1 MRLKIAGKIAT
12 AFLAMGVVLALC
24 GGAGFWVQSRLSST
38 LDRITRQVMENMEAA
53 NLGLSS
59 VDNQL
64 IAVDRLLAG
73 DESQQ
78 QILAQARETTALALE
93 RIRQSQMLAKQLL
106 GILVDKLAVFDRAQH
121 QLLSADQ
128 SYRLTHA
135 RFIDQTDRLQDFF
148 IELEKLA
155 SQQLLT
161 LQMQGTDSEERTED
175 LELESRDA
183 INYITEARLSLL
195 SRLYELSRYLADP
208 NVEEVLNELNLSKED
223 LAFNVE
229 SLAGISFLSEK
240 VKSTNISYRQTL
252 TDLFNEHLALLEQTR
267 HSYTARML
275 EFQRYRESAGSIK
288 SLGVEIET
296 EIRQQAEVII
306 EEAND
311 SARAGAITIATT
323 IVIGLIM
330 GILVYSVSV
339 KNIALPIRRVCKQL
353 EVLSSGDL
361 SVTVDDKGSDEL
373 ADLAR
378 NFNGFAEKIRAVILQ
393 VQESIARLAQ
403 NTSHV
408 ASVAS
413 RTEQQVEQQ
422 QQEMA
427 TMVVAINE
435 LSQSIRDVTG
445 STAEAH
451 DKTRD
456 TVIAAANG
464 VQMMESS
471 KHISQHVTAAV
482 EHATSVMNTLGEHA
496 HQIDNILNVIGGISE
511 QTNLL
516 ALNAAIE
523 AARAG
528 EHGRGFAV
536 VASEV
541 RQLANRVQ
549 EATGEIRGT
558 IERLRAEAD
567 SGILAMEE
575 SKRQA
580 DINLQHAIETSNALL
595 AIRQLAESIDQLNTR
610 IASTTEQ
617 QNTSAEGIRR
627 NAIST
632 QQAADGTAKQVAI
645 LTHAAEDLGRLSQ
658 ELDKLAAYFSV

>member
-1 MRLKIAGKIAT
+1 MQLKVAGKIAT
-12 AFLAMGVVLALC
+12 AFLAMGLVLALC
-24 GGAGFWVQSRLSST
+24 GGAGFWVQNRLSST

-135 RFIDQTDRLQDFF
+135 RFIGQTDRLQDFF

-208 NVEEVLNELNLSKED
+208 NAEEVLNELNLSKED

-229 SLAGISFLSEK
+229 SLAGISFLNEK

-267 HSYTARML
+267 HFYTARML
-275 EFQRYRESAGSIK
+275 ELQRYRESAGSIK

-311 SARAGAITIATT
+311 SARAGAITIVTT

-330 GILVYSVSV
+330 GILVYRVSV

-408 ASVAS
+408 GSVAS

-445 STAEAH
+445 STSEAH

-471 KHISQHVTAAV
+471 KQISQQLAGAV
-482 EHATSVMNTLGEHA
+482 DHATSMMNTLSEHA
-496 HQIDNILNVIGGISE
+496 YQIDNILNVIGGISE

-541 RQLANRVQ
+541 RLLANRVQ
-549 EATGEIRGT
+549 DATGEIRST
-558 IERLRAEAD
+558 IERLRSEAD

-580 DINLQHAIETSNALL
+580 DINLQHAVETSNALL
-595 AIRQLAESIDQLNTR
+595 AISQLAESIDQLNTR

-617 QNTSAEGIRR
+617 QNASAEGIRR